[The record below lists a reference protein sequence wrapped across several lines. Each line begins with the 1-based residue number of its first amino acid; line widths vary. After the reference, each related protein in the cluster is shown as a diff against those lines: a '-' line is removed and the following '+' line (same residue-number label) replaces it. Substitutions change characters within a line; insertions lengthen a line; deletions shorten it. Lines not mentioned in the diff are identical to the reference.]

1 MTVKIDTLIGGKA
14 LDGSNDMIL
23 VDDEGSAKCI
33 NLKNIASRTDI
44 RIRESSKTAW
54 HFLAREQREI
64 VKLNIGINNNSEDPS
79 KIATQQDPISL
90 AARQFLHIQFD
101 VSSETS
107 LDGYIPDGTR
117 RILMSAHA
125 KNITLKT
132 NYRGSNKVIFESKD
146 NKEKIFIF
154 ILENIQDIKVSE
166 LESEATVTVSSV
178 YDQTPII
185 AGTASNV
192 VELFPKLSD
201 RKWSDFSGELIDWHN
216 SLGPDR
222 ALIKGELTQN
232 GLVPNSTTHS
242 NLDPINKISA
252 MIQNTSHENQGVFY
266 NPTVLAWS
274 F

>member
-1 MTVKIDTLIGGKA
+1 MTIKIENLIGGKQ
-14 LDGSNDMIL
+14 LDGANDMIL
-23 VDDEGSAKCI
+23 IDDEGTAKCI
-33 NLKNIASRTDI
+33 NLQKIAARTDV

-64 VKLNIGINNNSEDPS
+64 VKLNIGINNDSEGTS

-90 AARQFLHIQFD
+90 ASRQFLHIQFD
-101 VSSETS
+101 ASSETS

-132 NYRGSNKVIFESKD
+132 NYRGSNKVIFEAS
-146 NKEKIFIF
+146 NNEEKIFIF
-154 ILENIQDIKVSE
+154 ILENIQDIRVSE
-166 LESEATVTVSSV
+166 LESAATTTVSTINSSTV
-178 YDQTPII
+178 STQVD
-185 AGTASNV
+185 
-192 VELFPKLSD
+192 LFPKLSN

-222 ALIKGELTQN
+222 ALITGELTQN
-232 GLVPNSTTHS
+232 GLIPDSTDHS

-252 MIQNTSHENQGVFY
+252 IIQNTSRDDQGLFY
-266 NPTVLAWS
+266 NPTILAWS

>member
-1 MTVKIDTLIGGKA
+1 MSVKIDNLIGGKE

-33 NLKNIASRTDI
+33 NLQNIASRTDI

-64 VKLNIGINNNSEDPS
+64 VKLNIGINNNSENSS

-101 VSSETS
+101 VSAETS

-146 NKEKIFIF
+146 NEEKIFIF

-166 LESEATVTVSSV
+166 FESEATTTVSSV
-178 YDQTPII
+178 YDQLIPDT
-185 AGTASNV
+185 

-201 RKWSDFSGELIDWHN
+201 KKWSDFSGELIDWHN

-232 GLVPNSTTHS
+232 GLIPNSTDHS

-252 MIQNTSHENQGVFY
+252 LIQNTSHEDQGIFY
-266 NPTVLAWS
+266 NPTILAWS